1 MKSAREIA
9 ARAVCM
15 GVIEFRARFE
25 GIRLAGDAG
34 AAAAES
40 TEMIAGVTDWLGDA
54 GLSSSLLPE
63 ERGLLALKPN
73 SWSRKILEALSDA
86 MLPESIGV
94 MFAGMNLIGA
104 IPPYDQLFDGESL
117 LRTLPFLSDSPFAKG
132 PGMPAREEW
141 EAMATGVT
149 QADEGAIAA
158 AERIAALWW
167 WRAVSESLVRAG
179 KMPRTQLAGILR
191 DGAARARELDIPF
204 ADGDFVVFGKPY
216 EKLAPPE
223 HRAVSA
229 VTEGRVRG
237 LRWMLDGDVPWD
249 AVSMDS

>member
-1 MKSAREIA
+1 VKSAREIA

-25 GIRLAGDAG
+25 GIRLAGDAI
-34 AAAAES
+34 AATET
-40 TEMIAGVTDWLGDA
+40 TEMIAGVTGWLGDA

-73 SWSRKILEALSDA
+73 TWDRTVLEALSGA
-86 MLPESIGV
+86 MLPESIG
-94 MFAGMNLIGA
+94 MLFAGMNLIGA
-104 IPPYDQLFDGESL
+104 IPPYDQLFDAESL
-117 LRTLPFLSDSPFAKG
+117 LRTLPFLSDSPFVKG
-132 PGMPAREEW
+132 PGMPPREEW
-141 EAMATGVT
+141 EAMAAGVT
-149 QADEGAIAA
+149 RADEAAIAT
-158 AERIAALWW
+158 AEAIAGLWW
-167 WRAVSESLVRAG
+167 WRAVSESLARGNDLPRAELVTI
-179 KMPRTQLAGILR
+179 MRNCE
-191 DGAARARELDIPF
+191 ARSRELDIPF

-216 EKLAPPE
+216 EKLTPPE

-229 VTEGRVRG
+229 VAEARVRG